1 MNNLKKDKKKGNIFL
16 ETIFAIVVSTIF
28 MLIGVYYISWFMFLY
43 PVAFVILGVR
53 HGINY
58 NILSLL
64 ISTLILGMI
73 TGMVSAI
80 SIFVAFAPLSV
91 VLSYTIKNRKKSFDI
106 ILTSTLFLFI
116 SLLSIIII
124 MKGMTGVSVINQ
136 LEDFFAQT
144 LDIQMGALKNMN
156 LSSYEISK
164 VVDVLENFMKYTILI
179 LPSIIMISSLVIAY
193 INYLV
198 SALILRRLGYGIV
211 SIPKFSRFQ
220 LPNNILLGT
229 GIMFLGAFILKVLKL
244 FYYETILLNITVIVS
259 FMFFAQGLSVIDY
272 KLIQRKTPMLLRV
285 FIIIVFAMLLPF
297 GWMISILGVLDVII
311 DFRKLRRPI

>member
-1 MNNLKKDKKKGNIFL
+1 
-16 ETIFAIVVSTIF
+16 
-28 MLIGVYYISWFMFLY
+28 
-43 PVAFVILGVR
+43 
-53 HGINY
+53 
-58 NILSLL
+58 
-64 ISTLILGMI
+64 
-73 TGMVSAI
+73 
-80 SIFVAFAPLSV
+80 
-91 VLSYTIKNRKKSFDI
+91 
-106 ILTSTLFLFI
+106 
-116 SLLSIIII
+116 
-124 MKGMTGVSVINQ
+124 
-136 LEDFFAQT
+136 
-144 LDIQMGALKNMN
+144 
-156 LSSYEISK
+156 
-164 VVDVLENFMKYTILI
+164 MKYTILI